1 MKAAHVMAMATPRAR
16 VTRTLALACACA
28 LAALAARGAQA
39 APAQDKSVLTEAR
52 VAPFETLDPPRG
64 FDGMVDMLLRQ
75 VYSTLL
81 TYAYLER
88 PYKLEP
94 DLLEAMPDMAPD
106 KLTYTFRLR
115 KGVHFVDNPCF
126 AGGKGRELTS
136 DDVLYSLKRYADGN
150 LNTKS
155 WFALQGAVAG
165 LDDYR
170 AATIKAGPG
179 SDLTATEVAG
189 LRKIDRYTF
198 TIRLTH
204 ENALFLHALT
214 MTPTAIVPREAVQFY
229 KDRFQVNPV
238 GTGPFM
244 ATQAL
249 DRKGTIRLVR
259 NPDYFHTYPVRGEP
273 GDAQKGLLKDAGKR
287 LPLVDV
293 LELPLIEES
302 QPQGL
307 KFLRGELDLREPE
320 RASFSKL
327 VVRRPGGGFR
337 LADEFAGK
345 FSFSESP
352 ANETD
357 DLRLNLRDPV
367 LGKNRL
373 LRQALASAIDKQA
386 FIDAIW
392 NGRGRPLRSIV
403 PLELAGNERETGAV
417 GHAYDPAAARRLLA
431 EAGYPGGK
439 GLAPISI
446 SFFQTNSINH
456 NMYDLL
462 RSQLAAIGVQT
473 RGDFMDLPTFLKA
486 CENGNFQ
493 IAWGAWVADYP
504 DAENFYQIFYGG
516 NAPPGPNWTAF
527 ANPAYDKAYEASR
540 FMSDGP
546 ARLALFRTM
555 NAAIEAEVPSI
566 PLFDP
571 TSFWLVQNW
580 VGNYKRNV
588 QAREEMYLS
597 VDMARKTKGVQ

>member
-1 MKAAHVMAMATPRAR
+1 MRAPVHSRPRVR
-16 VTRTLALACACA
+16 VTRALALALACACA
-28 LAALAARGAQA
+28 LAPHVAQA
-39 APAQDKSVLTEAR
+39 QEKSVLTEAR
-52 VAPFETLDPPRG
+52 VAPFESLDPPRG
-64 FDGMVDMLLRQ
+64 FDGMVDMMLRQ

-94 DLLEAMPDMAPD
+94 DLLESMPTVAAD
-106 KLTYTFRLR
+106 KVTYTFRLR
-115 KGVHFVDNPCF
+115 KGVRFIDNPCF
-126 AGGKGRELTS
+126 PGGKGRELTS

-155 WFALQGAVAG
+155 WFAMQGAVAG

-179 SDLTATEVAG
+179 ADLTGTDVAG
-189 LRKIDRYTF
+189 LRKVDDHTF
-198 TIRLTH
+198 VIKLTH

-214 MTPTAIVPREAVQFY
+214 MTPTAVVPREAVKFY

-244 ATQAL
+244 ATQEL

-259 NPDYFHTYPVRGEP
+259 NPNYFRTYPTRGAP
-273 GDAQKGLLKDAGKR
+273 GDAEQGLLKDAGKR

-293 LELPLIEES
+293 LELPLIEEP
-302 QPQGL
+302 QPQNL

-320 RASFSKL
+320 RASFARL
-327 VVRRPGGGFR
+327 IVRGKDGGFR

-345 FSFSESP
+345 FRFADAP

-373 LRQALASAIDKQA
+373 LRQALAAAIDKQA
-386 FIDAIW
+386 FIDLIW
-392 NGRGRPLRSIV
+392 NGRGRPLKSIV
-403 PLELAGNERETGAV
+403 PLELAGNERETGAA
-417 GHAYDPAAARRLLA
+417 GHVQDLAEARRLLA
-431 EAGYPGGK
+431 AAGYPGGK
-439 GLAPISI
+439 GLPPIRI
-446 SFFQTNSINH
+446 SFFQTNAVQH

-462 RSQLAAIGVQT
+462 KAQFAAIGVQT
-473 RGDFMDLPTFLKA
+473 QGDFMDLPTFLKA

-493 IAWGAWVADYP
+493 IAWGSWVADYP

-516 NAPPGPNWTAF
+516 NAPPGPNWSAF

-540 FMSDGP
+540 FMADGP

-555 NAAIEAEVPSI
+555 NAAIDAEVPSI

-580 VGNYKRNV
+580 VGNFKRNV
-588 QAREEMYLS
+588 QMREEMYLS
-597 VDMARKTKGVQ
+597 VDMALKRKGMK